1 MLHKTS
7 IAITTLALACCAQVF
22 AQDFPTRPISMV
34 MPFSAGGPGDTLARI
49 IARGMSPSLKQQ
61 VIVENVPGAG
71 GTIGTAKVARAAPDG
86 YQLLLTHISH
96 ATNATLYKK
105 LSYDAL
111 KDFEP
116 IGLVADLPMTMVS
129 KKDFPPNNFRDLV
142 AYAKANKTKVAYANA
157 GVGSASHL
165 CGLMFMT
172 AIDTELTTVPYKGT
186 GPAMNDLLGG
196 QVDIM
201 CDQTVNTLGFI
212 KSQKIKAY
220 GVTSRKRIA
229 QLPEL
234 PTFDEAGL
242 PKFELSIWYGL
253 YAPKGT
259 PKPVIDKLAAAL
271 QAALRDDVTKA
282 RFADLGAE
290 PVSAEKARPDALATM
305 VKSEI
310 DKWAPIIKKA
320 GVYAD

>member
-1 MLHKTS
+1 MSGKSLFVLS
-7 IAITTLALACCAQVF
+7 TLALVCSTQAL
-22 AQDFPTRPISMV
+22 AQDFPTKPISMV

-49 IARGMSPSLKQQ
+49 IARGMSPALKQQ
-61 VIVENVPGAG
+61 VIVENLPGAG
-71 GTIGTAKVARAAPDG
+71 GTIGTAKVARASGDG
-86 YQLLLTHISH
+86 YQLLLTHVSH
-96 ATNATLYKK
+96 ATNPSLYKK
-105 LSYDAL
+105 LPYDTL

-116 IGLVADLPMTMVS
+116 VGLVAELPMTMVA
-129 KKDFPPNNFRDLV
+129 KKDFPANSFKELV

-242 PKFELSIWYGL
+242 QKFELSIWYGL

-259 PKPVIDKLAAAL
+259 PKPVIDKLTAAL
-271 QAALRDDVTKA
+271 QAALKDDVTKS

-290 PVSAEKARPDALATM
+290 PVGADKARPEALATTL
-305 VKSEI
+305 KSEI

>member
-1 MLHKTS
+1 
-7 IAITTLALACCAQVF
+7 
-22 AQDFPTRPISMV
+22 
-34 MPFSAGGPGDTLARI
+34 
-49 IARGMSPSLKQQ
+49 
-61 VIVENVPGAG
+61 
-71 GTIGTAKVARAAPDG
+71 
-86 YQLLLTHISH
+86 
-96 ATNATLYKK
+96 
-105 LSYDAL
+105 
-111 KDFEP
+111 
-116 IGLVADLPMTMVS
+116 
-129 KKDFPPNNFRDLV
+129 
-142 AYAKANKTKVAYANA
+142 
-157 GVGSASHL
+157 
-165 CGLMFMT
+165 MFMT

-212 KSQKIKAY
+212 KSQKIKAF
-220 GVTSRKRIA
+220 GVTSKKRIA

-234 PTFDEAGL
+234 PTFEEAGI

-259 PKPVIDKLAAAL
+259 PKPVIDKLVAAL
-271 QAALRDDVTKA
+271 QASLKDDVTKA

-290 PVSAEKARPDALATM
+290 VVGPDKAQPAALGAT